1 MWPITNVVV
10 NLPAMDPF
18 SIKLF
23 SSFLQFLPETF
34 NFLIFNFIATFSPI
48 NLEVHHFESAEWLN
62 ESARGVIV
70 LMMKEWDEIINRS
83 GVICTYKVW
92 ECSWFML
99 DAWGMIKR
107 ESTDRKNYIC
117 SEHIIVVDM
126 QYFQG
131 RCIWGLADS
140 LGTECN
146 LIYIIVEWNE
156 SCLCCV
162 SLNGCRHFLPNITTF
177 S

>member
-1 MWPITNVVV
+1 MYNVILCIFERME
-10 NLPAMDPF
+10 NYN
-18 SIKLF
+18 
-23 SSFLQFLPETF
+23 SSCRWAGVL
-34 NFLIFNFIATFSPI
+34 
-48 NLEVHHFESAEWLN
+48 LECMCMSLFESAEWLN

-126 QYFQG
+126 KYFQG
-131 RCIWGLADS
+131 RCIWRLADS